1 MEKYKREFDM
11 VSDSRFFMELV
22 LFDSKAKFNV
32 NKIRRNIDIA
42 VKTRKKIPDYR
53 ETK

>member
-1 MEKYKREFDM
+1 MYRQA
-11 VSDSRFFMELV
+11 LV
-22 LFDSKAKFNV
+22 FLWSCAVQFKV

-42 VKTRKKIPDYR
+42 VKTRKKIPDHR